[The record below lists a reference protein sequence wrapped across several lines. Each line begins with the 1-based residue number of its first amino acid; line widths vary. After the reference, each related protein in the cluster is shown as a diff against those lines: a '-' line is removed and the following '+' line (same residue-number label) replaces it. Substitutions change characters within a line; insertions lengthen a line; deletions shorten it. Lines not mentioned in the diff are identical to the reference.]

1 MKYFDP
7 MKETPEGRLLSIL
20 KSIEKELGI
29 EKNVNRMGCKMGCK
43 KDDCPTCNPKKEKS
57 IKKYQVEPDV
67 SNGMPHFHEV
77 SGESNR
83 AAGFGTNQVM
93 PYTEEGTKRTFISEV
108 AKMPSVAQTGYDVNA
123 SSLHMH
129 LTHAGGHFSSVKPIE
144 DSLMDLKK
152 NATEGQLGAIDEIE
166 GLIEQVYARL

>member
-7 MKETPEGRLLSIL
+7 MKETPEGRLLSVL

-29 EKNVNRMGCKMGCK
+29 EKNVSRMGCKMGCK
-43 KDDCPTCNPKKEKS
+43 DEDCCPPKKIE
-57 IKKYQVEPDV
+57 KYQVEPDV
-67 SNGMPHFHEV
+67 SNGMLHFHEV

-152 NATEGQLGAIDEIE
+152 NATEGQLGAIDEIA

>member
-29 EKNVNRMGCKMGCK
+29 EKNVSRMGCKMGCK
-43 KDDCPTCNPKKEKS
+43 DEDCCPPKKIE
-57 IKKYQVEPDV
+57 KYQVEPDV
-67 SNGMPHFHEV
+67 SNGMPQFHEV
-77 SGESNR
+77 SGESNK
-83 AAGFGTNQVM
+83 ASGFGTNQVM

-152 NATEGQLGAIDEIE
+152 NATEGQLGAIDEIA

>member
-7 MKETPEGRLLSIL
+7 MKETPEGRLLSVL

-29 EKNVNRMGCKMGCK
+29 EKNVSRMGCKMGCK
-43 KDDCPTCNPKKEKS
+43 DEDCCPPKKIE
-57 IKKYQVEPDV
+57 KYQVEPDV

-93 PYTEEGTKRTFISEV
+93 PYTEEGKKRTFISEV

-129 LTHAGGHFSSVKPIE
+129 LTHSGGHFSSVKPIE

-152 NATEGQLGAIDEIE
+152 NATQGQLGAIDEIA